1 VAGRAHGAWPGLD
14 PAGLLDGELP
24 ASNDYRLVLAE
35 LLEKGC
41 GVAGS
46 TVFPGLGSARIG
58 LAVAR

>member
-1 VAGRAHGAWPGLD
+1 MAGRAHVAWPGLD
-14 PAGLLDGELP
+14 PAGLLDGDLP

-46 TVFPGLGSARIG
+46 TVFPGPGSARLG